1 MIINII
7 LLAIIIISLGV
18 VAYFIIKKFPVIAAI
33 DLKNLPHH
41 RQSAVKDR
49 LIEQRLKR
57 KFDTMTAK
65 TETFLEPYWVRL
77 RDNFRRWYK
86 IFVEM
91 EKNYQNRSHI
101 LLKSKPELMEQIKL
115 LLTEAELLFT
125 KGELSESEK
134 KYIEVIGLDMKNLKA
149 YQGLG
154 EIYYQQKDYEHAREA
169 LEYILKIGREDDSV
183 YFDLGLV
190 HQAVGDIKKAL
201 ASFKKAVRLQPNS
214 PKNLDK
220 LLEIY
225 IIMGDKLFARETFQK
240 LAKVNPENQK
250 LEELKE
256 QIGKLE

>member
-7 LLAIIIISLGV
+7 LLAIIIISLGA
-18 VAYFIIKKFPVIAAI
+18 VAYLIIRKFPLIASI
-33 DLKNLPHH
+33 DLKNLPSH
-41 RQSAVKDR
+41 RQSAVKDH

-57 KFDTMTAK
+57 KLDSLTTK
-65 TETFLEPYWVRL
+65 TEIFLEPYWMRL

-86 IFVEM
+86 IFIEL
-91 EKNYQNRSHI
+91 EKNYQNRSRL
-101 LLKSKPELMEQIKL
+101 LLKSKPELREKIKL
-115 LLTEAELLFT
+115 LLTAAELFFS
-125 KGELSESEK
+125 KGEFPESEK
-134 KYIEVIGLDMKNLKA
+134 KYIEVISLDPRNLKA

-154 EIYYQQKDYEHAREA
+154 EIYYQQKDYAHAQEA
-169 LEYILKIGREDDSV
+169 LEHILKIGGEDDSV

-190 HQAVGDIKKAL
+190 HQALGDIKKAL
-201 ASFKKAVRLQPNS
+201 TSFKKAVRLQPNS

-225 IIMGDKLFARETFQK
+225 IIMGDKLFAQETFQK

-256 QIGKLE
+256 QIEKME